1 MAKIHDDPSTTE
13 NEDELFNGKGGGGNE
28 VSIKTIGI
36 IACCVLFILMPIP
49 IIVGL
54 LIAWGVWAIFRWIHV
69 RASVITVGSI
79 IAALL
84 SFLLFSLT
92 FKLNSMPELIRK
104 IIMPGTGDIKT
115 RIMLW
120 LSGTSGLIWL
130 GIGIGFIAGSICCW
144 VTRSKIHNN
153 PYLVAT
159 KGEKY
164 YHWRYRHTPKQL
176 LARIMLI
183 KQIKDD
189 SLKLKGG
196 YPIGIE
202 EEPITPPDDPA
213 YIRYDTPIG
222 KYDSE
227 AFTHTILTGAS
238 GSGKELRWDTMI
250 PTISGFKLMRDI
262 QPGDILFDEHG
273 MRTKVLAKYH
283 PNTPDHYEVVFSD
296 GTVINAGGDHL
307 WQVNLVGKRR
317 LTGRALISMYSDSYF
332 DKLKGILAS
341 INANTDNLITTE
353 QAVEKHGSWIKS
365 KSLAAY
371 NQALSGLVYHKPL
384 YDINELIDKIQKTRK
399 ITDSDKKNILRF
411 INNEADII
419 DNHYVNH
426 DDLMHAM
433 NNNSRLI
440 IELTRY
446 IHDRTYSGYNEYEY
460 YNALVQN
467 EAMRRA
473 RINEISSY
481 SKRMNTRM
489 KTNMLQTEVINTRT
503 MYENMMHSRKTLYSI
518 TATDAVQY
526 DYNDELTV
534 KPYTM
539 GAWLGDGSA
548 HTGVICGIDDE
559 VRENIIKDGY
569 ELIND
574 NIIEADGVNRHHD
587 LHNWRFNNLKHDLFH
602 ESGLAVTHSNSGASK
617 LIKDIPDAYIMS
629 SVNQRIRLLSG
640 LLDTD
645 GYVDKHGRVEVCMT
659 NESIV
664 SKMRAIVCSLGWIP
678 TRITTRECSYTNDGS
693 RIICMKA
700 YRFSFHPDKQVFNVK
715 HKADRLEAC
724 LHDHDGG
731 IRRTQRYI
739 TSIIPKHDDVNEDYY
754 CLTVDSPNHLFLCSE
769 SFIPTHNTITMQND
783 IYHKMQQHQTV
794 FIIDCKA
801 DPVFASKMAAWCDE
815 MGANFYH
822 FAPTMGNEYRITQN
836 PSGPAFYDPLS
847 HGRAAEHTDMLIST
861 REWDAASAVY
871 KSNAQSMLS
880 TVFAIMD
887 EMDKN
892 DSSLRGIDFTRGNMY
907 TFYELIRNEN
917 NLTSA
922 INTVPASSNTRLLAD
937 ELETLIHATNRQRE
951 AQGVQN
957 AMGEYKG
964 FMRGLMSSDGKYM
977 IYPGGGTDRKIIDIF
992 KLASEPNN
1000 VVLFSISATKS
1011 TDIGAMVGSMICT
1024 DLTNMTAM
1032 RAISGQTNPVSIYVD
1047 EFQSLPPTSVKSM
1060 LEKARSAKIGI
1071 TLAFQSLDQVTAS
1084 SGSSAFINALLDTCG
1099 NFIFHAGAN
1108 EATAQIM
1115 SQILGKHWTNSYT
1128 IQRRNQQGMFEIN
1141 FGNNRNSNV
1150 MTAQVEKYIV
1160 EPSEFQHLSA
1170 PRKENGF
1177 KSEAIVIKKAS
1188 SDEVDSDVK
1197 GAVAHKVWMIPPSVI
1212 IADDYFDPNAPIMQF
1227 DDQAPETGL
1236 PDDATNGN
1244 SASNMLSTDNLFNTS
1259 MAEQA
1264 AANAEQDMNN
1274 NRSNRNQPPKARVSN
1289 QSNNAPEASLPYVS
1303 PVLGGSTSLFNDNP
1317 SYTAPADIRNADF
1330 MNATNDNND
1339 DSDSLFNDGSQ
1350 MMESSGKVRMPAVRG
1365 GFDANNGNNGNA
1377 YQPRNSKNGNRQK
1390 INENNIVSN
1399 MDDSLFNDD
1408 QIPAPHNSNIRRQ
1421 NPSNHVN
1428 RNANNN
1434 NRGDGNSMPHGN
1446 QAGGRLQR
1454 GPGGGLPR
1462 RRLGNASGVNGIN
1475 PEQQQRQQNRRQSVG
1490 ARNTQSGQPRMQAR
1504 NDDMHG
1510 RNSQQPRR
1518 IVPRLDDVND
1528 DELFNDN
1535 PTPAPAHQ
1543 RRMMEVPRN
1552 QRKQQVVA
1560 PGRRNQSSSS
1570 STRRKPVAP
1579 GRR

>member
-1 MAKIHDDPSTTE
+1 MAKIYDDPSTTE
-13 NEDELFNGKGGGGNE
+13 NEDELFNGKGGGDNSE
-28 VSIKTIGI
+28 ISIKTIGI

-49 IIVGL
+49 IIIGL
-54 LIAWGVWAIFRWIHV
+54 LIAWGAWAVFRWIHI
-69 RASVITVGSI
+69 RASVITVSSI
-79 IAALL
+79 IAAAI
-84 SFLLFSLT
+84 SFLLFSIT
-92 FKLNSMPELIRK
+92 FKLNKMPELIRS
-104 IIMPGTGDIKT
+104 IILPGAGDLKT
-115 RIMLW
+115 RIMTW

-130 GIGIGFIAGSICCW
+130 GIAIGFIAGSICCW
-144 VTRSKIHNN
+144 VTRAKIHNN
-153 PYLVAT
+153 PYLVVT

-164 YHWRYRHTPKQL
+164 YHWRYRHTPKQM
-176 LARIMLI
+176 LARITLI

-189 SLKLKGG
+189 ALNLKGG
-196 YPIGIE
+196 YPLGIE
-202 EEPITPPDDPA
+202 EEPINPPDDPA
-213 YIRYDTPIG
+213 YIKYDTPIG

-250 PTISGFKLMRDI
+250 PTINGFKLMRDI
-262 QPGDILFDEHG
+262 QPGDVLFDEHG

-283 PNTPDHYEVVFSD
+283 PNTPDHYEVHFSD

-307 WQVNLVGKRR
+307 WQVNHVGKRR
-317 LTGRALISMYSDSYF
+317 RTGRSLMSMYSDSDF
-332 DKLKGILAS
+332 IKLRKIIAN
-341 INANTDNLITTE
+341 INVNTDNLITTE
-353 QAVEKHGSWIKS
+353 QAVQKHGNWIKS
-365 KSLAAY
+365 KSSAAY
-371 NQALSGLVYHKPL
+371 NQALSALVYHKPL
-384 YDINELIDKIQKTRK
+384 YDIHELIDKIQKTGK
-399 ITDSDKKNILRF
+399 LSDSEKKNIIHY
-411 INNEADII
+411 INNDANIVN
-419 DNHYVNH
+419 NHYVNH
-426 DDLMHAM
+426 DDIMHAM
-433 NNNSRLI
+433 SNNSRLI
-440 IELTRY
+440 VELTRY

-460 YNALVQN
+460 YNALIQN
-467 EAMRRA
+467 ETMRRA
-473 RINEISSY
+473 RINDIMKY
-481 SKRMNTRM
+481 SRKTNARM
-489 KTNMLQTEVINTRT
+489 KTSMLQTEIINTRT
-503 MYENMMHSRKTLYSI
+503 MYENIMMDSSNKSLYSI
-518 TATDAVQY
+518 TVTDAVQY
-526 DYNDELTV
+526 DYNENLPV

-539 GAWLGDGSA
+539 GAWLGDGSS
-548 HTGVICGIDDE
+548 HTGMICGIDYE
-559 VRENIIKDGY
+559 VRDNIIKDGY
-569 ELIND
+569 EFIND
-574 NIIEADGVNRHHD
+574 NIIKADGKTRHHD
-587 LHNWRFNNLKHDLFH
+587 LHNWKFKNLKHDLF
-602 ESGLAVTHSNSGASK
+602 SKTGLIITNSSSGASK
-617 LIKDIPDAYIMS
+617 LMKDIPDAYMMS
-629 SVNQRIRLLSG
+629 SVEQRMRLLSG

-645 GYVDKHGRVEVCMT
+645 GCVDKHGRVEICMT

-664 SKMRAIVCSLGWIP
+664 RKMRAIVCSLGWIP
-678 TRITTRECSYTNDGS
+678 TRITTRECSYTDAGHKVT
-693 RIICMKA
+693 CMKA
-700 YRFSFHPDKQVFNVK
+700 YRFSFHPDGQVFNVK

-724 LHDHDGG
+724 LHNGG

-836 PSGPAFYDPLS
+836 PAGPAFYDPLS

-977 IYPGGGTDRKIIDIF
+977 IYPGGSTNRKIIDIF

-1000 VVLFSISATKS
+1000 VVLFSISATKN

-1115 SQILGKHWTNSYT
+1115 SQIVGKHWTNSYT

-1141 FGNNRNSNV
+1141 FGNKRNANV
-1150 MTAQVEKYIV
+1150 MTAQVEKYII

-1188 SDEVDSDVK
+1188 SDEVDYDVK

-1212 IADDYFDPNAPIMQF
+1212 IADDYFDPNAPIMEF
-1227 DDQAPETGL
+1227 DDKAPETGL
-1236 PDDATNGN
+1236 PEEATNGK
-1244 SASNMLSTDNLFNTS
+1244 SASNMLTPDNLFNS
-1259 MAEQA
+1259 DMAEQA
-1264 AANAEQDMNN
+1264 AAKAQQQNMNN
-1274 NRSNRNQPPKARVSN
+1274 NSSKQPPKAYVNKNDDNDSL
-1289 QSNNAPEASLPYVS
+1289 NAGSPYVS
-1303 PVLGGSTSLFNDNP
+1303 PVLGGNTSLFNDNP
-1317 SYTAPADIRNADF
+1317 SYTAPENIRNADF
-1330 MNATNDNND
+1330 MNATNNAAD
-1339 DSDSLFNDGSQ
+1339 DSSALFNDNQ
-1350 MMESSGKVRMPAVRG
+1350 PVMASGKAKMPSIRG
-1365 GFDANNGNNGNA
+1365 GFDMNAMNAGNNGVHD
-1377 YQPRNSKNGNRQK
+1377 GNNRRMRSPK
-1390 INENNIVSN
+1390 PPVNNMQVNDNLIDN
-1399 MDDSLFNDD
+1399 MNDDELFNDD
-1408 QIPAPHNSNIRRQ
+1408 MAQAPASHNASRRM
-1421 NPSNHVN
+1421 PAY
-1428 RNANNN
+1428 NAGGNERPNNN
-1434 NRGDGNSMPHGN
+1434 YN
-1446 QAGGRLQR
+1446 QSGGRLQR
-1454 GPGGGLPR
+1454 GAGGGLPR
-1462 RRLGNASGVNGIN
+1462 RRLGNSSGTHGIGSM
-1475 PEQQQRQQNRRQSVG
+1475 PRQQSNRQSADG
-1490 ARNTQSGQPRMQAR
+1490 NAQSRMNPQRHQLNNDDNMRSRNTQYHS
-1504 NDDMHG
+1504 
-1510 RNSQQPRR
+1510 SQ
-1518 IVPRLDDVND
+1518 IDNISD
-1528 DELFNDN
+1528 DELFNDDMPQAQSN
-1535 PTPAPAHQ
+1535 VPQ
-1543 RRMMEVPRN
+1543 RRMMDAPRN

-1560 PGRRNQSSSS
+1560 PGRKPSA
-1570 STRRKPVAP
+1570 STGRRKPVAP
-1579 GRR
+1579 GRK